1 MQIGYLRWYSRPL
14 QNEPITFLTI
24 LYGLLTLQNKLYN
37 VVKHCDT
44 NDAVIVQWYKEAK
57 IKQNIV
63 KE

>member
-37 VVKHCDT
+37 VVKHCNT
-44 NDAVIVQWYKEAK
+44 NDAVIVQGAK
-57 IKQNIV
+57 IKQNTV
-63 KE
+63 QE

>member
-44 NDAVIVQWYKEAK
+44 NDAVIVQRYKEAK
-57 IKQNIV
+57 IKQNTV
-63 KE
+63 QE